1 MSDGR
6 QESTF
11 KKTLAELYAAH
22 QGKVSHKW
30 SLYIE
35 EYERVLA
42 PYREAPIQLLEIG
55 VQNGGSLELWAQF
68 LPSAEKLVG
77 CDVDPRCAQLRY
89 DDPRIAIIVGNANTD
104 ATEKS
109 IAEHVPG
116 PNVVI
121 DDGSHQSSDIVRSFA
136 RYFPRLMDGGLFVI
150 EDLHCSYWR
159 DYQGGLSHSL
169 SSMAF
174 IKRLADVMNHEHW
187 GMAKSRTDY
196 LRPFLKAYKCWIDE
210 EQLARI
216 HSLELLNSMCVIR
229 KADPRKNRL
238 GERFIAGKDEP
249 VAPGHLPLHGSQNR
263 VPPQR
268 RSPWDVIRSCF
279 RR

>member
-1 MSDGR
+1 MSDRR
-6 QESTF
+6 QESTS

-35 EYERVLA
+35 EYDRLLA
-42 PYREAPIQLLEIG
+42 PCRDTPVQLLEIG

-77 CDVDPRCAQLRY
+77 CDVNPRCAQLRY
-89 DDPRIAIIVGNANTD
+89 DDPRIAIVVGDANTD
-104 ATEKS
+104 ATEKA
-109 IAEHVPG
+109 IVEHLPA
-116 PNVVI
+116 PNVII
-121 DDGSHQSSDIVRSFA
+121 DDGSHVSSDIVRSFT

-150 EDLHCSYWR
+150 EDLHASYWR
-159 DYQGGLSHSL
+159 SFQGGVSHSL

-174 IKRLADVMNHEHW
+174 IKRLADVINHEHW

-196 LRPFLKAYKCWIDE
+196 LRPFFNAYKCRIDE

-216 HSLELLNSMCVIR
+216 GSLELLNSMCVIR
-229 KADPRKNRL
+229 KADPRKHRL
-238 GERFIAGKDEP
+238 GVHFIAGRDESI
-249 VAPGHLPLHGSQNR
+249 VPGHLQLHGSQNR
-263 VPPQR
+263 PPRQR
-268 RSPWDVIRSCF
+268 KRPWDVIRSYF
-279 RR
+279 GR